1 MPQLWYVGL
10 LITAG
15 AFTYVSACTC
25 AGPQPTVQQHF
36 CNSQFSSVFKIKNN
50 GTAVPSGS
58 GRVYE
63 VERLRQYRT
72 TDLDSKPDVTKLY
85 TTYVDGSFCGV
96 TFVPEA
102 YYLVTGYYRKVPGQE
117 MTQMWTNFC
126 NFQKYYEDNPLET
139 FVAPQCNT
147 TKPDI
152 KTDQEP
158 I

>member
-1 MPQLWYVGL
+1 MIQLWYVGL

-25 AGPQPTVQQHF
+25 GKVPTLQEFF
-36 CNSQFSSVFKIKNN
+36 CNSQFSSVFTIENT
-50 GTAVPSGS
+50 GTVVRTGTGS

-63 VERLRQYRT
+63 VKRLRQYRT
-72 TDLDSKPDVTKLY
+72 IELDDKPDVTKLY
-85 TTYVDGSFCGV
+85 TYDGGSFCGV

-102 YYLVTGYYRKVPGQE
+102 YYLVTGYYRTFHGQV
-117 MTQMWTNFC
+117 QMWTSTCF
-126 NFQKYYEDNPLET
+126 FQAYYGENPLET

-147 TKPDI
+147 TRPDI

-158 I
+158 IA